1 MTDFRSYSELYHHGV
16 KGMHWGI
23 RRYQNPDGTL
33 TMAGRLHYAKE
44 KVLDAVGDTLGK
56 DNKFLNKATNTSGK
70 LRKAYFD
77 MSRSGVKYKDNK
89 YRLSKDPEFKKKQK
103 TLIAKSKRYADSFMK
118 EHGKEPMTY
127 VQNQNALKG
136 AAVGALAASLLPIVG
151 VWMTVPAGY
160 YIGSKVK
167 HSDEFSDILMHYGVK
182 GMKWHKHLKLRGDD
196 DDDDDDKHLLD
207 YFNSDE
213 FQKKQDILQDYFDR
227 GDYQQLATWY
237 KHDKEAKAMID
248 AVAQPQIEAILND
261 FKPGAGDAYKNFRKG
276 LKKYRKSKDK
286 SRGTYDE
293 VNGLGP
299 TRYIGRYEDWHPEA
313 KKPERNHGSTS
324 KKLER
329 TKDEKYKLKNKFRR

>member
-33 TMAGRLHYAKE
+33 TPEGKRKKSLGE
-44 KVLDAVGDTLGK
+44 KANEAVDKLMSV
-56 DNKFLNKATNTSGK
+56 DNDLANKLLKTSAN
-70 LRKAYFD
+70 LRKTYEH
-77 MSRSGVKYKDNK
+77 MSRKNNKKEQAEAAKRAKKFSDQYLEKYG
-89 YRLSKDPEFKKKQK
+89 KKPLNYTQYNN
-103 TLIAKSKRYADSFMK
+103 AK
-118 EHGKEPMTY
+118 
-127 VQNQNALKG
+127 KG
-136 AAVGALAASLLPIVG
+136 AVIGAIAGVVVPVILPLWATI
-151 VWMTVPAGY
+151 PAGY

-196 DDDDDDKHLLD
+196 DDEDDENLLD

-299 TRYIGRYEDWHPEA
+299 TRYIGRYEDWHPEE

-329 TKDEKYKLKNKFRR
+329 TKDSKYKTKNKIRG